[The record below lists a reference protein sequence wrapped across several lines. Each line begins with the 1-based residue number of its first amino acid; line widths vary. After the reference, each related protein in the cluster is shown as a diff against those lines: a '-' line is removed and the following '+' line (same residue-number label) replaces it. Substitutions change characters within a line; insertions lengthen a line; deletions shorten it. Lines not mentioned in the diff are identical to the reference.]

1 MELSIGVPSQLLL
14 NRPDVIQSELAFR
27 EAFENTNVAQ
37 ASFYPSFTITGA
49 SGFSSFEFD
58 DLFKEN
64 VGLFANVAGGLL
76 QPIFNRGTLKANLKV
91 AKSEQQIAYYT
102 FEQTLLTAGQEVSD
116 ALFAYQQADIKCE
129 KRIGQLEA
137 LNKSVSYTKRLLEYS
152 SQTNYTDV
160 LTSEQNL
167 LSAEMQGIMDV
178 LERKVSVINLYRALG
193 GGWQTMGEDE

>member
-1 MELSIGVPSQLLL
+1 M
-14 NRPDVIQSELAFR
+14 
-27 EAFENTNVAQ
+27 
-37 ASFYPSFTITGA
+37 
-49 SGFSSFEFD
+49 
-58 DLFKEN
+58 
-64 VGLFANVAGGLL
+64 
-76 QPIFNRGTLKANLKV
+76 
-91 AKSEQQIAYYT
+91 
-102 FEQTLLTAGQEVSD
+102 
-116 ALFAYQQADIKCE
+116 
-129 KRIGQLEA
+129 EA